1 MFTYLDAL
9 CTDEH
14 FGRYLPDYANL
25 EEMKEH
31 YRRGGLGDGTCKK
44 FLINVLEETLDPIR
58 TARAE
63 WEKDIDSVYD
73 IIQAGTLKAQETTNA
88 TLARVRKAMRINYFD
103 DRGII
108 KEWDNMLKAAK
119 L

>member
-1 MFTYLDAL
+1 M
-9 CTDEH
+9 
-14 FGRYLPDYANL
+14 
-25 EEMKEH
+25 
-31 YRRGGLGDGTCKK
+31 
-44 FLINVLEETLDPIR
+44 
-58 TARAE
+58 
-63 WEKDIDSVYD
+63 YD
-73 IIQAGTLKAQETTNA
+73 IIRAGTLKAQETTNA